1 MRAQAGVEMVAAVSV
16 KGTLW
21 AKTDTRGKPPFSLKK
36 AFFWAVWIEIAM
48 IAGFA
53 SIDFDKHWEE
63 VKNAKILRAVPVEL
77 PPELGEP
84 PEEIKKPPPPP
95 EQKPQ
100 EKPKQDTK
108 EAAPI
113 EVDTPPP
120 APTRSVNAVSV
131 PEAVGEVSQGAGR
144 KSEAPAAPSPA
155 PTVAPAAPAAPAGP
169 RSIAAILNR
178 QECMAALVAGYP
190 REARRANQEGSLV
203 ALVSVEPS
211 GQVSQVDITQANPRR
226 VFDRALSSGLKS
238 PACRFTPAAAGYQ
251 AIVPFEYKLSG
262 EILE

>member
-1 MRAQAGVEMVAAVSV
+1 MVAAVSG
-16 KGTLW
+16 KGMLW
-21 AKTDTRGKPPFSLKK
+21 AKTDTRGKYTFSLKK
-36 AFFWAVWIEIAM
+36 AFFLAVWIEIAM

-53 SIDFDKHWEE
+53 SIDFDKHWKE
-63 VKNAKILRAVPVEL
+63 VKNSKILRAIPVEL
-77 PPELGEP
+77 PPELVEP
-84 PEEIKKPPPPP
+84 PEEIKKPLPPPP

-100 EKPKQDTK
+100 EKPKQDVK

-120 APTRSVNAVSV
+120 AAASSDNAVSV
-131 PEAVGEVSQGAGR
+131 PEAVGQVSQGAGS
-144 KSEAPAAPSPA
+144 KSEAPAGPSPA
-155 PTVAPAAPAAPAGP
+155 PTAAPAPVAPAAPAGP

-190 REARRANQEGSLV
+190 REARRANQEGSLT
-203 ALVSVEPS
+203 ALVSVDPS
-211 GQVSQVDITQANPRR
+211 GQVTYVEITQANPRR

-238 PACRFTPAAAGYQ
+238 SACRFTPAAASYQ